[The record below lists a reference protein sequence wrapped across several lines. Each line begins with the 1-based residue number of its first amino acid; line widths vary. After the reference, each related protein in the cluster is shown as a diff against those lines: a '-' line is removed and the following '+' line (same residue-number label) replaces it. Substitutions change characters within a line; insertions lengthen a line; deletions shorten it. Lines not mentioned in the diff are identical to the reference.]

1 MEVARGLLLAAILA
15 GGDGPL
21 VEHQPVPCTVADK
34 PFALC
39 ATISDDTQVAKARV
53 YFRPEG
59 QKFYSFV
66 DMAFGGLRYCGTVPA
81 PRAGKVKRVEYY
93 VQGLDNDFNTQRSSS
108 YWLAIQPEGACDF
121 PPIETDPTRTTGIVV
136 YATHKKQGKKLPDA
150 FQSAGVSF
158 VPVQTK

>member
-1 MEVARGLLLAAILA
+1 MEVARGLLLAAALA
-15 GGDGPL
+15 GGDPPL

-34 PFALC
+34 PFSLC
-39 ATISDDTQVAKARV
+39 ATVSDDIQVARARV

-81 PRAGKVKRVEYY
+81 ARTGKVKRVEYY

-108 YWLAIQPEGACDF
+108 YWLAIQPDGACDF
-121 PPIETDPTRTTGIVV
+121 PPVETDPARTTGIVV